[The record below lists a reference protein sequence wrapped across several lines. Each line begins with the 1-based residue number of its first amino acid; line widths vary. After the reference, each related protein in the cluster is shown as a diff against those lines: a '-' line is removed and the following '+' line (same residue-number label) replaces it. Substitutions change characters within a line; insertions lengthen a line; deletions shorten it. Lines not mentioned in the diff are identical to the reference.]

1 MHLSRRGFM
10 ATVPIELTAE
20 LAAKR
25 DQLLASLATLSSVAV
40 AFSGGVDSAVVA
52 KAAQLSLGDA
62 AVAVTGVSPSLASG
76 ELEIAIEVAS
86 AIGIRHE
93 IMRTDE
99 LGSEGYV
106 RNAGDRCYFCKTEL
120 YTQLES
126 RLAALDVE
134 AIVNGANVDDLGDH
148 RPGMKAASEHRVRSP
163 LAEAGLTKAEVRE
176 LARYWNLSVS
186 DKPATPCL
194 SSRLAYGVQVT
205 PERLRMIDEAEVW
218 LKEQGIA
225 NCRVRLHE
233 GMIARLE
240 VPVSDLARVASSP
253 LRETLAAE
261 FKRLGFRFVTLD
273 LEGFRSG
280 SLNQLLTIELVK

>member
-1 MHLSRRGFM
+1 MTTSTTEPTF
-10 ATVPIELTAE
+10 ELTPA

-25 DQLLASLATLSSVAV
+25 DALLASLGQLSSVAV

-52 KAAQLSLGDA
+52 QAAFLALGER

-76 ELEIAIEVAS
+76 ELEIATAVAQ
-86 AIGIRHE
+86 AIGIRHQV
-93 IMRTDE
+93 IRTDE
-99 LGSEGYV
+99 LAAEGYV

-126 RLAALDVE
+126 RLAELAVE
-134 AIVNGANVDDLGDH
+134 AMVNGANLDDLGDH
-148 RPGMKAASEHRVRSP
+148 RPGMKAATEHQVRSP
-163 LAEAGLTKAEVRE
+163 LAEAGLNKAEVRE

-205 PERLRMIDEAEVW
+205 PERLRMIDAAEVW